1 MQWCHGQHQLFNV
14 GKLAYLLGS
23 PKRCLLKMP
32 TAQRGL
38 LIRYWKKPR
47 DSRHEYH
54 ESCLSL
60 FFLLLFFKPWMHR
73 FLFRMKKKQLI
84 SPAGDPYAS
93 RLEAA
98 KTWFSREKRRNE
110 WTKLYTLGQL
120 AKVIVLPWVGQGG
133 ILTFKGGFTKG
144 MRKSWKSHNCDEI
157 AVARHWMYGVF
168 TYIYP
173 LQQCIPYI
181 ECLAYILS
189 D

>member
-38 LIRYWKKPR
+38 LIRYETTQGFKTWI
-47 DSRHEYH
+47 SWI
-54 ESCLSL
+54 LSL
-60 FFLLLFFKPWMHR
+60 TVFFVVVLQALNAHIAL
-73 FLFRMKKKQLI
+73 RMKKKQLI

>member
-38 LIRYWKKPR
+38 LIRYETTQGFKTWI
-47 DSRHEYH
+47 SWI
-54 ESCLSL
+54 LSL
-60 FFLLLFFKPWMHR
+60 TVFLLFFKLWMHR
-73 FLFRMKKKQLI
+73 CLFRMKKKQLI

>member
-1 MQWCHGQHQLFNV
+1 MPWPTSTLQRWQV
-14 GKLAYLLGS
+14 GLSFGFTQALLAENANS
-23 PKRCLLKMP
+23 PKRVVDPLWNNPGIQDMNIMNPVSHC
-32 TAQRGL
+32 
-38 LIRYWKKPR
+38 
-47 DSRHEYH
+47 
-54 ESCLSL
+54 
-60 FFLLLFFKPWMHR
+60 FFCCCSSSFECTYCSPDE
-73 FLFRMKKKQLI
+73 KKQLI

>member
-1 MQWCHGQHQLFNV
+1 MANINSST
-14 GKLAYLLGS
+14 LAS
-23 PKRCLLKMP
+23 WPIFWVHPSVACWKCQQPKEGCWSVMK
-32 TAQRGL
+32 Q
-38 LIRYWKKPR
+38 PR

-60 FFLLLFFKPWMHR
+60 FFCCSSSFECTDVCSGW
-73 FLFRMKKKQLI
+73 KKKQLI